1 MKILYPIN
9 QHFVIWSFLCGDH
22 ALKNNVDLLGKKLL
36 NDPNLLS
43 PIENQ
48 LRYEVFKS
56 KRNWIAE
63 EMGDRASFAL
73 GKISIDD
80 LKTFD
85 TCFENISFDDF
96 VLEYKRAYEDKRDM
110 VNDRSQHYM
119 KRHYKPFSSVKYE
132 YELKNKLVKTYK
144 KINEKD
150 VLDSTQKN
158 SDNLFLAL
166 NRCFIMK
173 KNDKYI
179 IMDGMHRLSAYYW
192 SKAFDKNNKLPDSL
206 FCFYWESK
214 Y

>member
-9 QHFVIWSFLCGDH
+9 QHFVIWSFMCGDH
-22 ALKNNVDLLGKKLL
+22 ALKSNINLLDKKLL
-36 NDPNLLS
+36 NEPNLLS

-56 KRNWIAE
+56 KRGWIAD

-73 GKISIDD
+73 AKVSIDD

-110 VNDRSQHYM
+110 VNDRSQYFM
-119 KRHYKPFSSVKYE
+119 KRHYKPFSSVQYE
-132 YELKNKLVKTYK
+132 YDFKNKLAKTYK
-144 KINEKD
+144 PILEKD
-150 VLDSTQKN
+150 VLDFTQSNDKN
-158 SDNLFLAL
+158 LSLAL

-173 KNDKYI
+173 KGDKYI
-179 IMDGMHRLSAYYW
+179 VMDGMHRLSAYYW
-192 SKAFDKNNKLPDSL
+192 LKVYDKEKKLPKEV
-206 FCFYWESK
+206 FCFFWEAK

>member
-22 ALKNNVDLLGKKLL
+22 ALKTNVDLLNKKLL
-36 NDPNLLS
+36 NNPDLLS
-43 PIENQ
+43 PIENE

-73 GKISIDD
+73 AKINIDD

-85 TCFENISFDDF
+85 TCFENITFDEF
-96 VLEYKRAYEDKRDM
+96 VLEYKRAYDNKRDM
-110 VNDRSQHYM
+110 INDRSQYFM
-119 KRHYKPFSSVKYE
+119 KRHFKPFSSVKYE
-132 YELKNKLVKTYK
+132 YDLKNKLVKNYK
-144 KINEKD
+144 NINEKD
-150 VLDSTQKN
+150 VLDINQKN
-158 SDNLFLAL
+158 SDNLCLAL

-173 KNDKYI
+173 RSDKYI

-192 SKAFDKNNKLPDSL
+192 SKVFDNEKKLPKEV
-206 FCFYWESK
+206 FCYYWEAR

>member
-22 ALKNNVDLLGKKLL
+22 ALKTNVDLLNKKLL
-36 NDPNLLS
+36 NNPDLLS

-63 EMGDRASFAL
+63 DMGDRASFAL
-73 GKISIDD
+73 AKISIDN

-85 TCFENISFDDF
+85 TCFENITFDDF
-96 VLEYKRAYEDKRDM
+96 VTEYKRAYDSKRDM
-110 VNDRSQHYM
+110 VNDRSQYFM
-119 KRHYKPFSSVKYE
+119 KRHYKPFSSVE
-132 YELKNKLVKTYK
+132 YEFNLKNKLIKSYK
-144 KINEKD
+144 NITEKD

-158 SDNLFLAL
+158 SDNLSLAL
-166 NRCFIMK
+166 NRCFVMK
-173 KNDKYI
+173 KGDKHI
-179 IMDGMHRLSAYYW
+179 IMDGMHRLSAFYWGKVFDAEKNLPNEVFCYYW
-192 SKAFDKNNKLPDSL
+192 EA
-206 FCFYWESK
+206 K

>member
-22 ALKNNVDLLGKKLL
+22 ALRHNVTLL
-36 NDPNLLS
+36 NEKLINNPDLLS
-43 PIENQ
+43 PIENE

-56 KRNWIAE
+56 KRNWIAD
-63 EMGDRASFAL
+63 EMGDRVSFAL
-73 GKISIDD
+73 AKISIDD

-96 VLEYKRAYEDKRDM
+96 VFEYKRAYDDKRDM
-110 VNDRSQHYM
+110 VNDRSQHFM
-119 KRHYKPFSSVKYE
+119 KRHYKPFSSVQYE

-144 KINEKD
+144 YVSERN
-150 VLDSTQKN
+150 VLDYTKRNDESL
-158 SDNLFLAL
+158 SLAL

-173 KNDKYI
+173 KGEKHI

-192 SKAFDKNNKLPDSL
+192 SKVFDKQKKLPKEV
-206 FCFYWESK
+206 FCFFWEAK

>member
-9 QHFVIWSFLCGDH
+9 QHLVIWSFLCGDH
-22 ALKNNVDLLGKKLL
+22 ALKMNVDFLNKKLL
-36 NDPNLLS
+36 NDPDLLS
-43 PIENQ
+43 PIENN

-56 KRNWIAE
+56 KRNWIAD

-73 GKISIDD
+73 AKISIDD

-96 VLEYKRAYEDKRDM
+96 VFEYKRAYDNKTDM
-110 VNDRSQHYM
+110 VNDRSQHFM
-119 KRHYKPFSSVKYE
+119 KRHFKPFSSVQYE
-132 YELKNKLVKTYK
+132 YDLKNKLVKNYK
-144 KINEKD
+144 NISEKD
-150 VLDSTQKN
+150 ILDINQKN
-158 SDNLFLAL
+158 DENLSLAL

-192 SKAFDKNNKLPDSL
+192 SKTFDKEKKLPKEV
-206 FCFYWESK
+206 FCFYWEAK

>member
-22 ALKNNVDLLGKKLL
+22 ALKSNVSLLNKKLIEQP
-36 NDPNLLS
+36 DLLS
-43 PIENQ
+43 PIENN

-73 GKISIDD
+73 AKIGIED
-80 LKTFD
+80 LKTFQ
-85 TCFENISFDDF
+85 TCFENIKFHEF
-96 VLEYKRAYEDKRDM
+96 VLEYKEAHDNKRDM
-110 VNDRSQHYM
+110 VNDRSQYFM
-119 KRHYKPFSSVKYE
+119 KRHYKPFSSVEYE
-132 YELKNKLVKTYK
+132 YAIKTKLVKQYK
-144 KINEKD
+144 NVNEKD
-150 VLDSTQKN
+150 ILDSRQRN
-158 SDNLFLAL
+158 SDNLSLAL

-173 KNDKYI
+173 RNDQYV

-192 SKAFDKNNKLPDSL
+192 SKVFDKEKKLPKEV
-206 FCFYWESK
+206 FCFFWESK

>member
-22 ALKNNVDLLGKKLL
+22 ALKTNVDLLNKKLL
-36 NDPNLLS
+36 NNPDLLS
-43 PIENQ
+43 PIENE

-63 EMGDRASFAL
+63 DMGDRVSFAL
-73 GKISIDD
+73 AKISIDD

-85 TCFENISFDDF
+85 TCFENITFDDF
-96 VLEYKRAYEDKRDM
+96 VVEYRRAYNSKRDM
-110 VNDRSQHYM
+110 VNDRSQYFM
-119 KRHYKPFSSVKYE
+119 KRHHKPFSSVKYE
-132 YELKNKLVKTYK
+132 YDLKNKLVKNYK
-144 KINEKD
+144 SITEDD
-150 VLDSTQKN
+150 VLDFTQRNNKN
-158 SDNLFLAL
+158 LSLAL

-173 KNDKYI
+173 KGDKYI

-192 SKAFDKNNKLPDSL
+192 SKVFDNEKKLPKEV
-206 FCFYWESK
+206 FCFFWQAK